1 MYCSGLLQH
10 GVLHGY
16 SDRSLVYVT
25 DTNELLRA
33 PKQSDRETGTGSRP
47 PATGR
52 RIVERSDVYDD
63 LFSLCGDGLKWKMTA
78 YVASVLMST

>member
-1 MYCSGLLQH
+1 VYSGGL
-10 GVLHGY
+10 VCY
-16 SDRSLVYVT
+16 SDASLLYVT

-33 PKQSDRETGTGSRP
+33 KTSRPRNRNRKP

-52 RIVERSDVYDD
+52 GIVERSDVYDD
-63 LFSLCGDGLKWKMTA
+63 LFSLSGDGLKWKMTA